1 MARMK
6 LERVEKGVR
15 WAGAL
20 GIVVFMVSA
29 YMGLWRG
36 LRHGRGQKSG
46 KAPDVLHTMRFYAP
60 ATVFGV
66 ALSYRLWRPLP
77 VSLSRSARAAA
88 LLLGVPLFFAGLAV
102 MLWGRFTLGKM
113 YDISSSLGAQL
124 YEDHELVTSGPFALV
139 RHPMY
144 VGGILWAAGTALIYR
159 TWLALIMATTMP
171 ISLVIRARREEEA
184 LAAQFGEAW
193 EAYRQRVPG
202 WLPWRRPGA

>member
-1 MARMK
+1 MN

-20 GIVVFMVSA
+20 GIVAFTVSA
-29 YMGLWRG
+29 YVGLLRG

-46 KAPDVLHTMRFYAP
+46 QAPDVMHTMRFYVP

-77 VSLSRSARAAA
+77 LTLSRGARIGA
-88 LLLGVPLFFAGLAV
+88 LLLGAPQYFAGLAL

-113 YDISSSLGAQL
+113 YDVSSSLGAQL
-124 YEDHELVTSGPFALV
+124 YEDHMLVKSGPFAMV

-144 VGGILWAAGTALIYR
+144 LGGILWATGAALIYR
-159 TWLALIMATTMP
+159 TWLVLIIAL
-171 ISLVIRARREEEA
+171 SLPASLLSRAQREEEA
-184 LAAQFGEAW
+184 LAAEFGEAW
-193 EAYRQRVPG
+193 EAYRRRVPG
-202 WLPWRRPGA
+202 WLPRLGR